1 MLWWSATPTNS
12 SQLPTVQVR
21 LPKLHYSFVE
31 LTVAGIELE
40 TLRFHGER
48 STDYGYSTAT

>member
-31 LTVAGIELE
+31 LTVAGIEPE

-48 STDYGYSTAT
+48 STD